1 MNSRY
6 EVVQVGKLRMLSLW
20 LNILIRYLHKGNMSD
35 TLKGHSIR
43 NGKPETAEWFRQHQ
57 DSIHRILDIG
67 CGSGTY
73 PRLIKQ
79 EFGLCKD
86 SEWVGVEAWAS
97 YITEFKL
104 ESLYDRVINCDA
116 RELDWSDMGHFDV
129 AIAGDV
135 LEHMTKQ
142 QAIDLVE
149 SVLDHS
155 NWLIISIP
163 IRYMPQDDIDG
174 NPFEV
179 HVKPDWTHEE
189 VVDTWAQYIKQ
200 TYRKSVKSKLA
211 VYWLSR

>member
-1 MNSRY
+1 M
-6 EVVQVGKLRMLSLW
+6 E
-20 LNILIRYLHKGNMSD
+20 D
-35 TLKGHSIR
+35 TLKGYSLR
-43 NGKPETAEWFRQHQ
+43 NSKPETAEWFRQNQ
-57 DSIHRILDIG
+57 STISRILDIG

-79 EFGLCKD
+79 EFGLCQDAK
-86 SEWVGVEAWAS
+86 WVGVEAWLP
-97 YITEFKL
+97 YIQEFKL
-104 ESLYDRVINCDA
+104 ETLYNQVINCDA
-116 RELDWSDMGHFDV
+116 RELDWSKMGRFDV

-155 NWLIISIP
+155 AWMIISIP

-179 HVKPDWTHEE
+179 HVKPDWTHDE
-189 VVDTWAQYIKQ
+189 VVDTWGHYIKH

>member
-1 MNSRY
+1 M
-6 EVVQVGKLRMLSLW
+6 E
-20 LNILIRYLHKGNMSD
+20 D
-35 TLKGHSIR
+35 TLKGYSLR
-43 NGKPETAEWFRQHQ
+43 NGKPETAEWFQQ
-57 DSIHRILDIG
+57 NQSTISRILDIG

-79 EFGLCKD
+79 EFCLCQD
-86 SEWVGVEAWAS
+86 AEWVGVEAWLP
-97 YITEFKL
+97 YIQEFKL
-104 ESLYDRVINCDA
+104 NTLYNQVINCDV
-116 RELDWSDMGHFDV
+116 RELDWNNMGHFDV

-142 QAIDLVE
+142 QAVDLVE

-155 NWLIISIP
+155 TWLIISIP

-179 HVKPDWTHEE
+179 HVKPDWTHDE
-189 VVDTWAQYIKQ
+189 VVDTWGAYIKR